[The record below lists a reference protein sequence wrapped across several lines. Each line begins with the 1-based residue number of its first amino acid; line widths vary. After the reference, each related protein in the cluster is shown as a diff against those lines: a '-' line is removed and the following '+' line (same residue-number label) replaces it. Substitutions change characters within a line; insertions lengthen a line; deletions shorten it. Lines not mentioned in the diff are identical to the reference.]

1 MFRLNSLMMYV
12 KLFLGFLFFTRVE
25 SVGLRVDDTSD
36 PDVPKGF
43 LVTAGQDGMV
53 KYWNLDR

>member
-1 MFRLNSLMMYV
+1 MMYV